1 MLAAT
6 THLGSENS
14 ETTMMQ
20 YIFKRRQDGVHIVN
34 LKKTWEKLMLAARAI
49 ATIENPED
57 VFVVSSRP
65 YGQRAVLKFA
75 RYIGTSSMAG
85 RYTPGK
91 LTSFFLSTCEIFCR
105 VFSEQYF
112 PIVDF
117 ILNFIY
123 T

>member
-14 ETTMMQ
+14 EIQMME
-20 YIFKRRQDGVHIVN
+20 YIFKRRTDGVHIIN

-91 LTSFFLSTCEIFCR
+91 FFSIIR
-105 VFSEQYF
+105 KV
-112 PIVDF
+112 V
-117 ILNFIY
+117 
-123 T
+123 